1 MNIILTVLSVGLF
14 SALFVFRKNHAFVTK
29 KPVAAD
35 FEPNL
40 LIKNTDDRKVI
51 EIDQKTDGAVTMYFQ
66 GKEFKISK
74 PELDSESDQ
83 FISRL
88 MELVLPGVKEID
100 YDIQSDEKMK
110 VSAPLSKL
118 VTRLGFVGIK
128 RDLFF
133 PRTSKTK
140 VLFRKYITE
149 QDLVSMKLSENQ
161 ILNEFLEFN

>member
-1 MNIILTVLSVGLF
+1 MFAFFGVGLF
-14 SALFVFRKNHAFVTK
+14 SVFIMLRKSPVFSAR
-29 KPVAAD
+29 KPIAAD
-35 FEPNL
+35 SE
-40 LIKNTDDRKVI
+40 LIFTQENRGERRVM
-51 EIDQKTDGAVTMYFQ
+51 EINQKTDGTVAMYFQ
-66 GKEFKISK
+66 GKEYKISK

-88 MELVLPGVKEID
+88 MELVNSEIKEID
-100 YDIQSDEKMK
+100 YDVQLDEKMK
-110 VSAPLSKL
+110 VAAPLSKL

-149 QDLVSMKLSENQ
+149 QDLVSMKLSESQ
-161 ILNEFLEFN
+161 INIEITKIT